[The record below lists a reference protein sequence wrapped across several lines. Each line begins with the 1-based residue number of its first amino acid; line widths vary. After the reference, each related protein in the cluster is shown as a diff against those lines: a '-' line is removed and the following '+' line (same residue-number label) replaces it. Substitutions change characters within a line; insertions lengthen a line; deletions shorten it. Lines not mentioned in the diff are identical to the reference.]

1 MGPLPLAARSFTSTP
16 LPGSVTASS
25 TSRSVPSLNSV
36 AATTAGPS
44 APPSG
49 WVSTFTFWILMSPTE
64 VAGLSGRILSVSALL
79 PAAQADRETIEK
91 TVAVAARAPCRRLR
105 LTAAATP

>member
-1 MGPLPLAARSFTSTP
+1 MGPLPPAAWSFTSTL
-16 LPGSVTASS
+16 LPGSVIASS

-44 APPSG
+44 EPAPG
-49 WVSTFTFWILMSPTE
+49 CVITLTFWTLMLPTE

-79 PAAQADRETIEK
+79 PAAQADREKIESA
-91 TVAVAARAPCRRLR
+91 VAVAARAPCRRLR